1 MTSRTVEA
9 AEGLRRANLEIA
21 QAIAPGWE
29 RRRSFIETTTARVRE
44 WLVRELAPRPGE
56 TLLELAAGA
65 GDTGFEAA
73 ALVGERGRFV
83 STDFSPAMLEVAR
96 RRGAELG
103 VENVEFRQIDAER
116 IALDDD
122 SVDGVLCRFG
132 YMLMVDPAAAL
143 AETRRVLHPGGRL
156 ALAVWGAPDRNPFFT
171 TVAAALVRA
180 GRMPPPDPNA
190 PGPFSLGSEE
200 RIRGLLRGAGFGDVR
215 VEEVPVRFIVAGVG
229 EYLDVVADTAG
240 PIGLAV
246 RALSG
251 EDRGALAEQVGGALA
266 PFATGAGLEVP
277 GLAVCAVAR

>member
-73 ALVGERGRFV
+73 ALVGERGRLV

-266 PFATGAGLEVP
+266 PVATGAGLEVP

>member
-200 RIRGLLRGAGFGDVR
+200 RITGLLRGAGFGDVR
-215 VEEVPVRFIVAGVG
+215 VEEVPVRFAVAGVG

>member
-73 ALVGERGRFV
+73 ALVGERGRLV